1 MADITPWDG
10 LKADGLGIV
19 PPKPKNYRKTD
30 VSEEA
35 VVVAMAASGA
45 TEKEIGTAL
54 DRSSAWVS
62 RHKKAVRELITE
74 HRKDIVDDRVEDYTD
89 VITLCLFR
97 MRERLADGELAAA
110 IKDNDLANMLKA
122 TFTARQLV
130 IKEPTRIDAVVGEGG
145 LKGRKLVN
153 ALSTAEEFNRNFPK
167 LVRAMVMQGKQVAL
181 VGDVVDG
188 EFEEAADG
196 ADSD

>member
-10 LKADGLGIV
+10 LKADT
-19 PPKPKNYRKTD
+19 PKNYRKTD